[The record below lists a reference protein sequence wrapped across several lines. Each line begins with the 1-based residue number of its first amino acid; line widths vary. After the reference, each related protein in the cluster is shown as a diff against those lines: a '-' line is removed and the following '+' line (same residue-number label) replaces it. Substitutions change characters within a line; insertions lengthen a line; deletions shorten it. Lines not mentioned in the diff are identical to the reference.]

1 MTRTLAAVKQSV
13 VFAGAAA
20 AISISSI
27 FIAAPAAHAAPIC
40 NPQDAPC
47 APVKPKCSVPF
58 FDCDNLPPVLE
69 EDPPTP
75 PKPPFNPCKI
85 IDCDN
90 LGQGPVLEE
99 VSDEPQPEPDPTQP
113 PAGNNDDTPTP
124 DPTTDDTPAPKD
136 EPKTGGTTGQ
146 GSSSG
151 GSRQVVTR
159 TVSASAP
166 ADQTVAGTEA
176 QPVQVQDGQP
186 VSGTSEGSIPN
197 FVWIVL
203 SAVLSAAAAL
213 AVSKLGKRK
222 GDQI

>member
-1 MTRTLAAVKQSV
+1 MTKTLAAVKQSV

-27 FIAAPAAHAAPIC
+27 FITAPAAHAAPIC

-47 APVKPKCSVPF
+47 SPVKPKCSVPF
-58 FDCDNLPPVLE
+58 FDCDNVPPVLDD
-69 EDPPTP
+69 DPPTP

-90 LGQGPVLEE
+90 IGEGPVLEE
-99 VSDEPQPEPDPTQP
+99 ATDEPQPEPDPTQP
-113 PAGNNDDTPTP
+113 PAGNDDTPTT
-124 DPTTDDTPAPKD
+124 DPTTDETPAPKD
-136 EPKTGGTTGQ
+136 EPKTGGTNGQ

-159 TVSASAP
+159 TVAN
-166 ADQTVAGTEA
+166 ADQNVAGTEA
-176 QPVQVQDGQP
+176 LPVQFQDGQP
-186 VSGTSEGSIPN
+186 VSETSDGSIPN

-203 SAVLSAAAAL
+203 SALLSAAAAL

-222 GDQI
+222 AEQN